1 MLRTSV
7 SGETIALV
15 ALLSL
20 VVVTAAVSSTSLSA
34 VPADS
39 TGVPISKVV
48 VLTGA
53 AVAAVAS
60 SAVFV
65 AVSECS
71 ACGIADIT
79 DWCVLWQLVLVSAST
94 EFAAEASVLVVSI
107 VDTCMGRC
115 SKSFQRSHFLL
126 FLTWACVSWFS
137 V

>member
-15 ALLSL
+15 ALSSL
-20 VVVTAAVSSTSLSA
+20 VAVTAAVSSTSLSA

-39 TGVPISKVV
+39 TGGSAESL
-48 VLTGA
+48 LTGA

-79 DWCVLWQLVLVSAST
+79 DWCVLWQLILVSAST